1 MRLNQQTD
9 LAFRVLIHAALCPE
23 RKITIDEV
31 AKAFQV
37 SRNHLMKVVHQ
48 LARLGFLETT
58 RGAGGGMTLAHPA
71 QAINLADVAKGVEPD
86 FGLVEC
92 FRPDNQCVITP
103 ACSLAG
109 ILDQARQAFIDV
121 LAAYKL
127 ADLVEGSQARDLKL
141 LLKLG

>member
-9 LAFRVLIHAALCPE
+9 LAFRVLIQVALCPQ
-23 RKITIDEV
+23 RKVTIDEV
-31 AKAFQV
+31 ASAFLV

-48 LARLGFLETT
+48 LARLGFLQTT
-58 RGAGGGMTLAHPA
+58 RGAGGGMTLARATHAIGLAEVA
-71 QAINLADVAKGVEPD
+71 QGMEPD

-121 LAAYKL
+121 LAAYTL
-127 ADLVEGSQARDLKL
+127 ADLVEGSQARELKL
-141 LLKLG
+141 LLRLG